1 MVLNTNPP
9 FLFIDGYVHFL
20 NYHYLHRVYPLHR
33 VRSGPSPRFSIRRP
47 HAPHE
52 IALPWR
58 TLRCDATCRHRFPL
72 EPPPPNFE
80 VQTQQNPP
88 SIALCGFE
96 AQTIKK
102 TTSIAPH
109 LRTPCPGHVSRQS
122 STAPATRFSLPRPR
136 VSACPRCQPP
146 RLVTRLL
153 WSINQDSTLVL
164 HRSRSISASLHD
176 LHLSRRL
183 PSMCF
188 TTAHHKPTDMV
199 THS

>member
-1 MVLNTNPP
+1 MPSATNGAQHQPS
-9 FLFIDGYVHFL
+9 LSILDGYVHFL

-80 VQTQQNPP
+80 AQTQQNPP

-102 TTSIAPH
+102 PRVSHRICVPH
-109 LRTPCPGHVSRQS
+109 VLDTCPAS
-122 STAPATRFSLPRPR
+122 PRPR
-136 VSACPRCQPP
+136 RQHGSLCH
-146 RLVTRLL
+146 
-153 WSINQDSTLVL
+153 VL
-164 HRSRSISASLHD
+164 A
-176 LHLSRRL
+176 
-183 PSMCF
+183 
-188 TTAHHKPTDMV
+188 
-199 THS
+199 